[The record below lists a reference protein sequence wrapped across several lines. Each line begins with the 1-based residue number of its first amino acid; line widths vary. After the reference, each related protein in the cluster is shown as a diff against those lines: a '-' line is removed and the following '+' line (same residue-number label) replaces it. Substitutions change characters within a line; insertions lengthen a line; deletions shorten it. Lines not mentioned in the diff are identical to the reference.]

1 MELYTAVENLD
12 DTNASVTYE
21 FVGTDEEIDAVMDG
35 MQEFY
40 DLLNEKEYID
50 CNVVNSRVEHPS
62 HYNRD
67 GGIETIW
74 EMISLY
80 GIEETKSFCKL
91 NAHKYRAR
99 ANDKGGD
106 EDMKK
111 SDYYIKLYTYL
122 ATTDADLVY
131 EQLRDK
137 FNDDFMNL

>member
-1 MELYTAVENLD
+1 MELYTTVENFD
-12 DTNASVTYE
+12 DTTASVTYE
-21 FVGTDEEIDAVMDG
+21 FIGTDEEIDAVMTG

-40 DLLNEKEYID
+40 DMLNEEEYID
-50 CNVVNSRVEHPS
+50 CNVSDSPVIHPP
-62 HYNRD
+62 HYNHD
-67 GGIETIW
+67 GGLETIW

-99 ANDKGGD
+99 ASEKGGE
-106 EDMKK
+106 EDMEK

-122 ATTDADLVY
+122 TTTDEDLVY

-137 FNDDFMNL
+137 YNDNFRDL